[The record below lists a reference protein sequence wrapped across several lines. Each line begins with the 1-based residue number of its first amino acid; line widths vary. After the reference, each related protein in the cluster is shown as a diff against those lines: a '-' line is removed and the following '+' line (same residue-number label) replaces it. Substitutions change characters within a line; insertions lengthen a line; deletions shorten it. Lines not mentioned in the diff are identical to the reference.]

1 MTLPRLAEASTFSQP
16 SLPGEERACGVEGL
30 GIGLS

>member
-16 SLPGEERACGVEGL
+16 SLPGDEGNRVVEGL
-30 GIGLS
+30 GIGFS